1 MLKTSPRLKIHDSF
15 AAIWFAAFNTATFL
29 VFGFDKWSA
38 QRSGW
43 RVSESI
49 LVMFGALG
57 GWPGGIVGHD
67 CVPAQDR
74 QVDIQVQICSR
85 ADSFHCRN
93 FGLASLALTI
103 QATSIKNKHLTAKRS
118 GVCKIL

>member
-1 MLKTSPRLKIHDSF
+1 LKIHDSF
-15 AAIWFAAFNTATFL
+15 AAIWFAAFNAATFL

-57 GWPGGIVGHD
+57 GLLAMIVFRHKTAKWTFK
-67 CVPAQDR
+67 VKYA
-74 QVDIQVQICSR
+74 
-85 ADSFHCRN
+85 
-93 FGLASLALTI
+93 LALI
-103 QATSIKNKHLTAKRS
+103 PFIAE
-118 GVCKIL
+118 ILVWLHWR